1 MKLLKKHYEK
11 FIFISLLF
19 LFLVLF
25 GLQLGIGN
33 DDGGDGFV
41 LPPAR
46 VNHQKLELNSEAYNI
61 EATLKKLC
69 RKLSVATPKA
79 DAKDKTDKKVSAES
93 ADKTAQLGIDLITP
107 PVLAKCPKGEHL
119 IPVTDFPANKSELK
133 KKKCSFCSSPLE
145 YIPPEQIAVVDPEIS
160 TKDSDNDGIP
170 DADEVKLG
178 LDPNNA
184 NDAARDTDED
194 GFSNLEEYRSK
205 TDIKDPKSRDSYAKK
220 LFVKEI
226 KESKIGIRV
235 VRIQNDKNEK
245 DVSKWGVQFDS
256 VTKIKRGKTERVTR
270 RTMKVPRIGR
280 ELKKAGLSGEDY
292 ILEKIIPK
300 FDDNQGNRENVS
312 TVILKRKSDGLLFEA
327 KNGEDFIDPRK
338 EVIYELEVPGSIDKR
353 KEITVTTGQEFQIG
367 NENTGI
373 DKFVT
378 LSAVKRPDEKE
389 AENRMTAKVKNVE
402 RGSVEDVKTRRTDI
416 AGDMEPMPG
425 EPQQTIKR
433 F

>member
-33 DDGGDGFV
+33 DDEGDGFV

-79 DAKDKTDKKVSAES
+79 DAKDKTDKKDSAES

-312 TVILKRKSDGLLFEA
+312 TVILKRKSDG
-327 KNGEDFIDPRK
+327 
-338 EVIYELEVPGSIDKR
+338 
-353 KEITVTTGQEFQIG
+353 QEW
-367 NENTGI
+367 
-373 DKFVT
+373 
-378 LSAVKRPDEKE
+378 
-389 AENRMTAKVKNVE
+389 
-402 RGSVEDVKTRRTDI
+402 RR
-416 AGDMEPMPG
+416 
-425 EPQQTIKR
+425 
-433 F
+433 FH

>member
-33 DDGGDGFV
+33 DDEGDGFV
-41 LPPAR
+41 LPSAR
-46 VNHQKLELNSEAYNI
+46 VNHQKLELSSEEYNI

-79 DAKDKTDKKVSAES
+79 DAKDKTDKKDSAES

-235 VRIQNDKNEK
+235 VRIQNDKNEEN
-245 DVSKWGVQFDS
+245 VSKWGVQFDS

-378 LSAVKRPDEKE
+378 LSAVKRPNEKE
-389 AENRMTAKVKNVE
+389 AENRMIAKVKNVE

>member
-33 DDGGDGFV
+33 DDEGDGFV

-79 DAKDKTDKKVSAES
+79 DAKDKTDKKDSAES

-312 TVILKRKSDGLLFEA
+312 TVILKRKSDGLKIARNRSCVAYCRYPKLLLF
-327 KNGEDFIDPRK
+327 
-338 EVIYELEVPGSIDKR
+338 
-353 KEITVTTGQEFQIG
+353 
-367 NENTGI
+367 
-373 DKFVT
+373 
-378 LSAVKRPDEKE
+378 SAVFLQQIFCREHKLLGIFLICFGDI
-389 AENRMTAKVKNVE
+389 TAAPVFGN
-402 RGSVEDVKTRRTDI
+402 
-416 AGDMEPMPG
+416 
-425 EPQQTIKR
+425 
-433 F
+433 

>member
-33 DDGGDGFV
+33 DDEGDGFV

-79 DAKDKTDKKVSAES
+79 DAKDKTDKKDSAES

-119 IPVTDFPANKSELK
+119 IPVTDFPANKSELE

-338 EVIYELEVPGSIDKR
+338 EVIYELEVPDSIDKR

-416 AGDMEPMPG
+416 TGGMEPMPD

>member
-19 LFLVLF
+19 LFLILF
-25 GLQLGIGN
+25 GLQLGVGSDN
-33 DDGGDGFV
+33 ESDTFV

-46 VNHQKLELNSEAYNI
+46 VNHQKLDLSSEEYNI
-61 EATLKKLC
+61 EATLKKLVK
-69 RKLSVATPKA
+69 KLSISVVK
-79 DAKDKTDKKVSAES
+79 DGEKDKDGKKAGEKNKV
-93 ADKTAQLGIDLITP
+93 AQLKIDVITP

-119 IPVTDFPANKSELK
+119 IPVTDFPSDKSELK

-178 LDPNNA
+178 LDPNNGG
-184 NDAARDTDED
+184 DAGIDTDED
-194 GFSNLEEYRSK
+194 GFTNVEEYRSK

-220 LFVKEI
+220 LSVKDI
-226 KESKIGIRV
+226 KESRIGIRV
-235 VRIQNDKNEK
+235 ARIQNDKNEK
-245 DVSKWGVQFDS
+245 DVSKWSVQFDS
-256 VTKIKRGKTERVTR
+256 VTKIKRGKSVRETR
-270 RTMKVPRIGR
+270 RTLKVPRVGR

-312 TVILKRKSDGLLFEA
+312 TVVLKRKRDGLIFEA

-338 EVIYELEVPGSIDKR
+338 EVTYELNLSFDTR
-353 KEITVTTGQEFQIG
+353 KEIKVTTGQEFQIG

-373 DKFVT
+373 DRFVT
-378 LSAVKRPDEKE
+378 ISAVRKLDEKE
-389 AENRMTAKVKNVE
+389 AENRMTAKVKNVDRE
-402 RGSVEDVKTRRTDI
+402 SVEDVKTRRTDI
-416 AGDMEPMPG
+416 TGDMEPMPV
-425 EPQQTIKR
+425 EPQRTIKR